1 MAALGIVFSF
11 VFIIGAGYLL
21 YKKYNPQAIL
31 LLSGLAMYIIAYFTS
46 ESTAPL
52 KVDNDFFIIG
62 IFDIIKDTFSTKMS
76 EIGLMIMVIGG
87 YVAYMDHMGAN
98 KALIYVAMKPLSYVK
113 KYPYLVASCIIP
125 IGHLLSIPIPSAAGL
140 GLLLIASVY
149 PVLIHLG
156 VSKVS
161 AVAVIVSTTTFD
173 MGPASVNTLL
183 AAELVGKSPVNYF
196 IEDQVRV
203 AFPLILISAIL
214 YYFVNKHYDK
224 KDKVHTESPAIMMEK
239 PAEPLLFGILPIFP
253 LLLLVVFSDYFSWFG
268 TSVKVSTVTAMFI
281 SLFLSLLFL
290 LFFLKDLKT
299 VLASLNVFWKA
310 MGKVFASIVT
320 LIVAAE
326 IFANGLINLGFIS
339 FLIDASLQIGLH
351 SYGIAIL
358 MILLILGASML
369 MGSGNASFYSF
380 GPLVP
385 DLVNKLGVESVKFI
399 LPMQLTASLGRAL
412 SPIAGVIIATSEIA
426 GVKPIDV
433 VKRNLIPLLITFLFL
448 ILFSL

>member
-1 MAALGIVFSF
+1 
-11 VFIIGAGYLL
+11 
-21 YKKYNPQAIL
+21 
-31 LLSGLAMYIIAYFTS
+31 
-46 ESTAPL
+46 
-52 KVDNDFFIIG
+52 
-62 IFDIIKDTFSTKMS
+62 
-76 EIGLMIMVIGG
+76 
-87 YVAYMDHMGAN
+87 
-98 KALIYVAMKPLSYVK
+98 
-113 KYPYLVASCIIP
+113 
-125 IGHLLSIPIPSAAGL
+125 
-140 GLLLIASVY
+140 
-149 PVLIHLG
+149 
-156 VSKVS
+156 
-161 AVAVIVSTTTFD
+161 
-173 MGPASVNTLL
+173 
-183 AAELVGKSPVNYF
+183 
-196 IEDQVRV
+196 
-203 AFPLILISAIL
+203 
-214 YYFVNKHYDK
+214 
-224 KDKVHTESPAIMMEK
+224 
-239 PAEPLLFGILPIFP
+239 
-253 LLLLVVFSDYFSWFG
+253 
-268 TSVKVSTVTAMFI
+268 
-281 SLFLSLLFL
+281 
-290 LFFLKDLKT
+290 

-426 GVKPIDV
+426 GVKPIEV